1 MNKYLF
7 CYVIDKSF
15 NLPLLFMADSIEK
28 NLSYEIDFRREMK
41 NQVYNFRLDSDKK
54 RLPKTAK

>member
-1 MNKYLF
+1 MQYLF

-41 NQVYNFRLDSDKK
+41 NQVYNFRLDPDKK